1 MNRNTCIYF
10 FSSFRKIVL
19 SHPILGIS
27 WYQIE
32 RKYHYFL
39 KANTIFYFLTSTLV
53 VTLVVYNQPQCL
65 YLTRWLTQPIV
76 YSHAAPIWSELLCSF
91 CFLVS
96 PLNSFSKDMAGFR
109 HDLVCTNIT
118 AKQIWIAVCAAEA
131 KIPKLSRFPNVT
143 QENSPDTFYILD
155 KPPLVFKN

>member
-76 YSHAAPIWSELLCSF
+76 YSHAAPIWSGLLCSF
-91 CFLVS
+91 CILVS

-109 HDLVCTNIT
+109 HDLVCTANKYYGKT
-118 AKQIWIAVCAAEA
+118 NLNCCVWGRGKNTQN
-131 KIPKLSRFPNVT
+131 FPGF
-143 QENSPDTFYILD
+143 QMLHRKTFQTHFIS
-155 KPPLVFKN
+155 